1 MSDIPT
7 TEHFHASDA
16 PELVVAPSATFVA
29 TSGSGRPGS
38 DAFYR
43 KHALI
48 VDVARALADEGL
60 APTTDPIIEMLFWYP
75 DHLPSANITD
85 FYTLNPVPSL
95 LYRVTARID
104 ERASADDIARARTA
118 AASEADRPDEQLGR
132 YVLDEQT
139 VVQTMHHGPF
149 ANEFATLARLGEF
162 AEQSGVRRSGPHR
175 EIHLDPFT
183 RETPQD
189 GLRTILRDPVA

>member
-1 MSDIPT
+1 MSDIPS
-7 TEHFHASDA
+7 TEHFSASDA

-29 TSGSGRPGS
+29 TTGSGRPGS

-48 VDVARALADEGL
+48 ADVARALADNGL
-60 APTTDPIIEMLFWYP
+60 APTTPPVIEMLFWYP
-75 DHLPSANITD
+75 DHLPSADIAD
-85 FYTLNPVPSL
+85 FYSLNPIPSL

-104 ERASADDIARARTA
+104 EHASADDIARARSA
-118 AASEADRPDEQLGR
+118 AASEADRPDELLER
-132 YVLDEQT
+132 YVLKEHA
-139 VVQTMHHGPF
+139 VVQVMHHGPF

-162 AEQSGVRRSGPHR
+162 AQRAGLRRAGPHR
-175 EIHLDPFT
+175 EIHLDSFT
-183 RETPQD
+183 RTTPQD